1 MILQGLLSV
10 MLWFFLK
17 MKACK
22 VVLSVSL
29 LNYMQQKFDVEYCW
43 CCVRAD
49 SLHLQS
55 ILQSIGLLRRCL
67 RGIAQNGK
75 VGFSGCHLMC
85 KCQVYINAINL
96 DYIYF
101 IIPIVYDDLV
111 LLFDVLAKIVLV
123 ISIEVSYIIVL
134 LPFVFWLLPTHESQ

>member
-1 MILQGLLSV
+1 
-10 MLWFFLK
+10 
-17 MKACK
+17 
-22 VVLSVSL
+22 
-29 LNYMQQKFDVEYCW
+29 
-43 CCVRAD
+43 
-49 SLHLQS
+49 
-55 ILQSIGLLRRCL
+55 
-67 RGIAQNGK
+67 
-75 VGFSGCHLMC
+75 MC